1 LFFLER
7 AGKVNEILLTGKP
20 ETIRSVYGL
29 NLMQK
34 IYNPEPGLI
43 PIYLFYNNL
52 KIITTNGSIRQA
64 NNNNISSG
72 ILCKFVNH

>member
-1 LFFLER
+1 MFFLER

-34 IYNPEPGLI
+34 HYNPDRRLI
-43 PIYLFYNNL
+43 PIYLFYNIL
-52 KIITTNGSIRQA
+52 KIFITNVSIRQA